1 MAFKKRWMTRYLLS
15 PFITKN
21 GCDDILRSWIA
32 IPANRSCNEQSQTAI
47 SSNSLSLRELF
58 NSERIFMKWLLV
70 SFILNGILS
79 LVATMNG
86 VIWSKTQQT
95 FVPIS
100 NIPIYAKIQQERLEK
115 SRMLETYNFQLQNLT
130 LTSFEVYS
138 CSLQITVSGYFWTH
152 YILVLRFPIELFIR

>member
-1 MAFKKRWMTRYLLS
+1 
-15 PFITKN
+15 
-21 GCDDILRSWIA
+21 
-32 IPANRSCNEQSQTAI
+32 
-47 SSNSLSLRELF
+47 
-58 NSERIFMKWLLV
+58 MKWLLV

-138 CSLQITVSGYFWTH
+138 CSLQITVSGYF
-152 YILVLRFPIELFIR
+152 